1 MEERKWFESG
11 FKQAGG
17 VGKRERERCRWK
29 WHLGD
34 EKEGR
39 LLGARTGV
47 FNYHQT
53 VSEDPVI
60 EHY

>member
-1 MEERKWFESG
+1 MVSNRQAKWERE
-11 FKQAGG
+11 
-17 VGKRERERCRWK
+17 RERERCRWK

-39 LLGARTGV
+39 LLGARAGV
-47 FNYHQT
+47 SNYRQT
-53 VSEDPVI
+53 VGEDPVI

>member
-1 MEERKWFESG
+1 MVSNR
-11 FKQAGG
+11 QAEWE
-17 VGKRERERCRWK
+17 RERERCRWK

-39 LLGARTGV
+39 LLGARAGV
-47 FNYHQT
+47 FNYQQT